1 MPLEWYVALRF
12 LREGR
17 VQTLLIVSGVGV
29 GVGVLVF
36 LSALITGLQ
45 QSLIDQTLGIQ
56 PHIVVRPEEEKAR
69 ELLGPPHHRRERSS
83 PRAWKSPPS
92 ASAPS
97 TAGSTCARPSTPR
110 RACSPARRWRRGSAF
125 AVRGNAS
132 KSVALMGVDAAE
144 YARIIDVPGHIVSG
158 RYALSGTETLI
169 GSELADDLGLGV
181 GDKLRIQTA
190 EGQSELF
197 TVRGVFDLGNR
208 DVNRRW
214 VLVSLRSAQTLLD
227 LVGGVSSIEVKVR
240 HVFDADDVAARIGA
254 RTGLVS
260 ESWMKTNAQL
270 LTALRSQSS
279 SSSMIQVFVIIAV
292 AMGIASVLVVSVVQK
307 SAGDRHPARDGHAA
321 RPRAA
326 GVPHRGRAGRPLRH
340 RSSAERSAPAWRC
353 SSSRLAVAPDG
364 SPLFPV
370 ALTATLLGRSAL
382 IATLTG
388 IVAAALP
395 ARRAARL
402 DPAVAI
408 RHE

>member
-1 MPLEWYVALRF
+1 MPLEWFIALRF
-12 LREGR
+12 LRQGR
-17 VQTLLIVSGVGV
+17 MQSVLIIAGVGV

-45 QSLIDQTLGIQ
+45 QSLVEQTLGVQ

-69 ELLGPPHHRRERSS
+69 ELIGPRSS
-83 PRAWKSPPS
+83 GGALV
-92 ASAPS
+92 A
-97 TAGSTCARPSTPR
+97 ARVEKPAQRIRSIDGWQHVRHAIDSTPGVV
-110 RACSPARRWRRGSAF
+110 ATSPMAAGSAF
-125 AVRGNAS
+125 AVRGNAN
-132 KSVALMGVDAAE
+132 KSVALMGVDAAD
-144 YARIIDVPGHIVSG
+144 YARIIDVPGHIVAG
-158 RYALSGTETLI
+158 RYSLSGTETVI
-169 GSELADDLGLGV
+169 GSELASDLGLGV

-197 TVRGVFDLGNR
+197 TVRGIFDLGNR

-227 LVGGVSSIEVKVR
+227 LVGGVSNIEIKVAR
-240 HVFDADDVAARIGA
+240 IFDADTISQRIA
-254 RTGLVS
+254 TRTGLVS
-260 ESWMKTNAQL
+260 DSWMKTNAQL

-292 AMGIASVLVVSVVQK
+292 AMGIASVLIVSVVQK
-307 SAGDRHPARDGHAA
+307 SREIGILRAMGT
-321 RPRAA
+321 PRAR
-326 GVPHRGRAGRPLRH
+326 VLRVFLIQGALVGLLG
-340 RSSAERSAPAWRC
+340 SVIGAALGSGLALFFQQ
-353 SSSRLAVAPDG
+353 LAVAPDG

-370 ALTATLLGRSAL
+370 ALDATLLGRSAL

-408 RHE
+408 RYE

>member
-1 MPLEWYVALRF
+1 MPLEWFIALRF
-12 LREGR
+12 LRQGR
-17 VQTLLIVSGVGV
+17 IQTVLIVAGVGV
-29 GVGVLVF
+29 GVAVLVF

-45 QSLIDQTLGIQ
+45 QSLIDQTLGVQ
-56 PHIVVRPEEEKAR
+56 PHVVVRPEEEKAR
-69 ELLGPPHHRRERSS
+69 ELIGPRTQGGDLVAARVEKPAQRIRSIDGWQQVRRSIDATPGVIASS
-83 PRAWKSPPS
+83 PMA
-92 ASAPS
+92 A
-97 TAGSTCARPSTPR
+97 
-110 RACSPARRWRRGSAF
+110 GSAF

-144 YARIIDVPGHIVSG
+144 YARIIDVPGHIVAG
-158 RYALSGTETLI
+158 RYALSGTETVI
-169 GSELADDLGLGV
+169 GKELADDLGLGV

-197 TVRGVFDLGNR
+197 TVRGIFDLGNR

-227 LVGGVSSIEVKVR
+227 LVGGVSNIEIKVR
-240 HVFDADDVAARIGA
+240 HIFQADAIAKRVAA

-260 ESWMKTNAQL
+260 ESWMTTNAQL

-292 AMGIASVLVVSVVQK
+292 AMGIASVLIVSVVQK
-307 SAGDRHPARDGHAA
+307 SREIGILRAMGT
-321 RPRAA
+321 PRARVLSVFLIEGA
-326 GVPHRGRAGRPLRH
+326 LVGLLGSMIGGALGSGL
-340 RSSAERSAPAWRC
+340 ALFFQ
-353 SSSRLAVAPDG
+353 RLAVAPDG

-370 ALTATLLGRSAL
+370 ALTAALLGRSAL

-402 DPAVAI
+402 DPAEAI
-408 RHE
+408 RYE

>member
-1 MPLEWYVALRF
+1 MPLEWFIALRF
-12 LREGR
+12 LRQGR
-17 VQTLLIVSGVGV
+17 AQSVLIIAGVGV

-45 QSLIDQTLGIQ
+45 QSLIDQTLGVQ
-56 PHIVVRPEEEKAR
+56 PHIVVRPQEEKAR
-69 ELLGPPHHRRERSS
+69 ELLGPRSPRGELVAARVEKPAQRIRSIDGWQQVRRAIDATPGVVASS
-83 PRAWKSPPS
+83 PMA
-92 ASAPS
+92 A
-97 TAGSTCARPSTPR
+97 
-110 RACSPARRWRRGSAF
+110 GSAF

-144 YARIIDVPGHIVSG
+144 YARIIDVPGHIVAG
-158 RYALSGTETLI
+158 RYSLSGTETVI

-181 GDKLRIQTA
+181 GDKLRVQTA

-197 TVRGVFDLGNR
+197 TVRGIFDLGNR

-227 LVGGVSSIEVKVR
+227 LVGGVSNIEIKVGR
-240 HVFDADDVAARIGA
+240 IFDADAIADRVAA

-279 SSSMIQVFVIIAV
+279 SSTMIQVFVIIAV
-292 AMGIASVLVVSVVQK
+292 AMGIASVLIVSVVQK
-307 SAGDRHPARDGHAA
+307 SREIGIL
-321 RPRAA
+321 RAMGA
-326 GVPHRGRAGRPLRH
+326 PRGRVLRVFLIEGALVGLAGSVIGGALG
-340 RSSAERSAPAWRC
+340 SALALFFQQ
-353 SSSRLAVAPDG
+353 LAVAPDG

-382 IATLTG
+382 IATVTG
-388 IVAAALP
+388 IVAATLP

-402 DPAVAI
+402 EPAVAI
-408 RHE
+408 RYE

>member
-1 MPLEWYVALRF
+1 MPLEWFIALRF
-12 LREGR
+12 LRQGR
-17 VQTLLIVSGVGV
+17 MQSVLIIAGVGV

-45 QSLIDQTLGIQ
+45 QSLIEQTLGVQ

-69 ELLGPPHHRRERSS
+69 ELIGTHTPGGPLVAARVEKPAQRIRSIDGWQHVRR
-83 PRAWKSPPS
+83 AID
-92 ASAPS
+92 
-97 TAGSTCARPSTPR
+97 STPGVL
-110 RACSPARRWRRGSAF
+110 ATSPMAAGSAF
-125 AVRGNAS
+125 AVRGNAN
-132 KSVALMGVDAAE
+132 KSVALMGVDAAD
-144 YARIIDVPGHIVSG
+144 YARIIDVPGHMVAG
-158 RYALSGTETLI
+158 RYSLSGTEAVI
-169 GSELADDLGLGV
+169 GRELAEDLGLGV
-181 GDKLRIQTA
+181 GDKLRVQTA
-190 EGQSELF
+190 EGRSELF

-227 LVGGVSSIEVKVR
+227 LVGGVSNIEIKVAR
-240 HVFDADDVAARIGA
+240 IFDADAIAQRIAA

-260 ESWMKTNAQL
+260 DSWMKTNAQL

-279 SSSMIQVFVIIAV
+279 SSSMIQVFVIVAV
-292 AMGIASVLVVSVVQK
+292 AMGIASVLIVSVVQK
-307 SAGDRHPARDGHAA
+307 SREIGILRAMGT
-321 RPRAA
+321 PRARVLRVFLIEGA
-326 GVPHRGRAGRPLRH
+326 LVGLSGSIMGGVLGSGLALFFQQ
-340 RSSAERSAPAWRC
+340 
-353 SSSRLAVAPDG
+353 LAVAPDG

-408 RHE
+408 RYE